1 MARIAGVPEEKAGW
15 LLRLLNWAARRRL
28 GKTIEPLAIMG
39 HHTRLLLGSGA
50 MDLALDR
57 SRQADARLKEL
68 AQIKA
73 ATLIGCPF

>member
-1 MARIAGVPEEKAGW
+1 MARIQGIAEEKAGW
-15 LLRLLNWAARRRL
+15 LLRTLNWLVRRRL
-28 GKTIEPLAIMG
+28 GRTIEPFAIMG
-39 HHTRLLLGSGA
+39 HHPKLLAGSAA

-57 SRQADARLKEL
+57 SRRLEARLKEL